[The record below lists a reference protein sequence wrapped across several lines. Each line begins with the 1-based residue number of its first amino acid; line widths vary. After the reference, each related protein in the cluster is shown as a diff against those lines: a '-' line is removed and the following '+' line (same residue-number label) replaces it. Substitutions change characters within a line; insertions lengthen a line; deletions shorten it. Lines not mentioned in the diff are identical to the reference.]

1 MTRGTGGG
9 CWRCGAET
17 DPTAATC
24 RKCGASSATNR
35 GERKQISVLFC
46 DLVGS
51 TALSGRLDPE
61 ELRDLL
67 RSYQDTCARIVERL
81 DGHLAQFLGDGI
93 LIYFGYP
100 TSHEDDPARA
110 VEAGLEIADAVSTL
124 QFPQLGG
131 KVTNIGVRV
140 GIHTGL
146 IVAAELGHGP
156 RRETLALGSTPNI
169 AAKLQNVCA
178 ANGVCVSAQTCE
190 LTRGHFEYDEYP
202 APHRDRQPD
211 RPRLPS
217 ATDGQPAFALRA
229 RHQRR
234 SFAVPGPHGRA
245 EGPARPV
252 GAGRRGTGPAG
263 SGRWRA
269 GHRKIAAASR
279 ASTVATDGR
288 RAFAPGPGLHPGQQQ
303 YLHADHRRSAR
314 AGR

>member
-35 GERKQISVLFC
+35 GERKQISVLFSGTA
-46 DLVGS
+46 GS

-100 TSHEDDPARA
+100 TSHEDDLARA

-156 RRETLALGSTPNI
+156 RRETLGLGIPPRTSPPSYRTS
-169 AAKLQNVCA
+169 ARLMAS
-178 ANGVCVSAQTCE
+178 VSA
-190 LTRGHFEYDEYP
+190 
-202 APHRDRQPD
+202 
-211 RPRLPS
+211 
-217 ATDGQPAFALRA
+217 
-229 RHQRR
+229 RR
-234 SFAVPGPHGRA
+234 
-245 EGPARPV
+245 
-252 GAGRRGTGPAG
+252 
-263 SGRWRA
+263 
-269 GHRKIAAASR
+269 R
-279 ASTVATDGR
+279 AS
-288 RAFAPGPGLHPGQQQ
+288 
-303 YLHADHRRSAR
+303 
-314 AGR
+314 